1 MIKVQFNC
9 MEINYHWKDCSVSFD
24 CPFCGESHR
33 IDSED
38 EVKICVCGTEYT
50 LSISLQIHAQTNS
63 NLETSIS
70 NNQNLVQIGSNSN
83 S

>member
-50 LSISLQIHAQTNS
+50 LSISLHAQTNS
-63 NLETSIS
+63 NLETIIS